1 MKKDRSIRQI
11 CAWIMTVCLVASIC
25 LIPKGKAEAATA
37 TPKVVDLELG
47 PENMEYNTEY
57 TVDDLEMMDNMVD
70 IGFVVPEDYN
80 TTAKLE
86 AAGLTKLLVKYEV
99 ISYTPAEV
107 EGEVEPEAPQTIV
120 YSMFG
125 GDDTNWEDAEEPYG
139 LVVGETT
146 TEALELPISSAANL
160 PVGYMGI
167 RFVNITGSFT
177 YKIISARLVGNDYV
191 EEAYEEPVEIE
202 KPCVIDISK
211 LPGGA
216 KYTDDDYLKN
226 LYVEYTSEER
236 RPTAVFDDGE
246 LTLLLGTDYKLVGI
260 NDKLTVT
267 FKTTKQEGN
276 ACDEG
281 IVLDNVT
288 VKEVDAEVPVKLSG
302 NTVVKGDVKAKDVEI
317 SSGIV
322 SVSGNIS
329 AKDNVTITDGKVSV
343 ENGIKSEGTVV
354 VGSKAVLLVN
364 VKNGENGNKNS
375 AISGANITI
384 ENGADITAGD
394 VAKANMFSV
403 TPKNEKGENVDV
415 SKYTGEKN
423 EEKTP
428 DSDKE
433 NKENKDSKP
442 DNGSGNSI
450 SGQGT
455 DAGDKNK
462 DVKTTEQP
470 VATEKSTEQAGKATD
485 MAISGTVK
493 GVKDV
498 DLSGT
503 YQLALNKSMVVMAS
517 FSPEEALSES
527 IVLTSSAPKVVS
539 VSGTT
544 LTAKKTGTAKI
555 TVTSKSGLVKEF
567 SVKVVSK
574 SVGKVKIKA
583 TKKTVKKGK
592 TIKLKA
598 TTTPSKSSS
607 NKIYWKSSKESIA
620 TVTKKGVV
628 KGVKKGKVKISAIAL
643 DGSGKKAT
651 VTITVK

>member
-25 LIPKGKAEAATA
+25 LIPKGKAEAAMS
-37 TPKVVDLELG
+37 TPNVVELELG

-107 EGEVEPEAPQTIV
+107 EGEIEPEAPQTIV

-146 TEALELPISSAANL
+146 TEALELPISSAGNL

-177 YKIISARLVGNDYV
+177 YRIISARLVGNDYV

-226 LYVEYTSEER
+226 LYVEYTTEER
-236 RPTAVFDDGE
+236 TPTAVFNDGE

-322 SVSGNIS
+322 SVSGNIC

-423 EEKTP
+423 QEKTP
-428 DSDKE
+428 DDDKE
-433 NKENKDSKP
+433 NKE
-442 DNGSGNSI
+442 
-450 SGQGT
+450 
-455 DAGDKNK
+455 NK

-470 VATEKSTEQAGKATD
+470 VATEKNTEQAGKATD

-527 IVLTSSAPKVVS
+527 IVLISSAPKVVS

-544 LTAKKTGTAKI
+544 LTAKKTGTARI

-598 TTTPSKSSS
+598 ATTPSKSSS

>member
-25 LIPKGKAEAATA
+25 LIPKGKAEAAMS
-37 TPKVVDLELG
+37 TPNVVELELG

-70 IGFVVPEDYN
+70 IGLVVPEDYN

-107 EGEVEPEAPQTIV
+107 EGEIEPEAPQTIV

-146 TEALELPISSAANL
+146 TEALELPISSAGNL

-177 YKIISARLVGNDYV
+177 YRIISARLVGNDYV

-226 LYVEYTSEER
+226 LYVEYTTEER
-236 RPTAVFDDGE
+236 TPTAVFNDGE

-322 SVSGNIS
+322 SVSGNIC

-423 EEKTP
+423 QEKTP
-428 DSDKE
+428 DDDKE
-433 NKENKDSKP
+433 NKE
-442 DNGSGNSI
+442 
-450 SGQGT
+450 
-455 DAGDKNK
+455 NK

-470 VATEKSTEQAGKATD
+470 VATEKNTEQAGKATD

-527 IVLTSSAPKVVS
+527 IVLISSAPKVVS

-544 LTAKKTGTAKI
+544 LTAKKTGTARI

-598 TTTPSKSSS
+598 ATTPSKSSS

>member
-25 LIPKGKAEAATA
+25 LIPKGKAEAAMS
-37 TPKVVDLELG
+37 TPNVVELELG

-107 EGEVEPEAPQTIV
+107 EGEIEPEAPQIIV

-177 YKIISARLVGNDYV
+177 YRIISARLVGNDYV

-226 LYVEYTSEER
+226 LYVEYTTEER
-236 RPTAVFDDGE
+236 MPTAVFNDGE

-322 SVSGNIS
+322 SVSGNIC

-423 EEKTP
+423 QEKTP
-428 DSDKE
+428 DDDKE
-433 NKENKDSKP
+433 NKE
-442 DNGSGNSI
+442 
-450 SGQGT
+450 
-455 DAGDKNK
+455 NK

-470 VATEKSTEQAGKATD
+470 VATEKNTEQAGKATD

-544 LTAKKTGTAKI
+544 LTAKKTGTARI

-598 TTTPSKSSS
+598 ATTPSKSSS